1 MRLLYSAL
9 SPFAR
14 KVRIVAHEN
23 GFTDAIVL
31 ETVAPFADE
40 SLRATNPLSQVPTLI
55 LDDGEI
61 LFDSAVICDH
71 LDAVGVATLI
81 PAAGVE
87 RRRALT
93 LQALADGMGSAAVAV
108 VRERMRPA
116 DDQRPELIERQL
128 KAIIAGLD
136 LLESEGFSDARW
148 TIAQIAVAA
157 QLAYFD
163 ARQVIDWRSG
173 RPALAAWFEAAS
185 RREAMVVTSV
195 QLA

>member
-31 ETVAPFADE
+31 ETVAPFTDE
-40 SLRATNPLSQVPTLI
+40 SLRANNPLSQVPTLI
-55 LDDGEI
+55 LGDGEI
-61 LFDSAVICDH
+61 LFDSSVICDH
-71 LDAVGVATLI
+71 LDAEGGAGLI
-81 PAAGVE
+81 PAGGLE

-93 LQALADGMGSAAVAV
+93 LQALADGMGSAAIAV

-116 DDQRPELIERQL
+116 DDQRPELIARQL
-128 KAIIAGLD
+128 AAIIAGLD
-136 LLESEGFSDARW
+136 LLEAEGFTDDRW
-148 TIAQIAVAA
+148 AIAQIAVAA

-163 ARQVIDWRSG
+163 ARQVIDWREG
-173 RPALAAWFEAAS
+173 RPNLAVWFEAAS
-185 RREAMVVTSV
+185 RRPSMVVTSV

>member
-1 MRLLYSAL
+1 MRLLYSAF

-23 GFTDAIVL
+23 GLTGTITLETVSPFTDA
-31 ETVAPFADE
+31 
-40 SLRATNPLSQVPTLI
+40 SLRALNPLSQVPTLI

-71 LDAVGVATLI
+71 LDAVGGARLI
-81 PAAGVE
+81 PASGKA

-93 LQALADGMGSAAVAV
+93 LQALTDGMGSAAVAV
-108 VRERMRPA
+108 VRERLRPA
-116 DDQRPELIERQL
+116 DDQRSELLARQL
-128 KAIIAGLD
+128 LAITAGLD
-136 LLESEGFSDARW
+136 LLEAEGLTAERF
-148 TIAQIAVAA
+148 TIAEISTAA

-163 ARQVIDWRSG
+163 AREVLDWRAG
-173 RPALAAWFEAAS
+173 RPALAAWFDAVG
-185 RREAMVVTSV
+185 RRDSMVVTSV

>member
-23 GFTDAIVL
+23 GFTDAIAL
-31 ETVAPFADE
+31 ETVAPFTDE
-40 SLRATNPLSQVPTLI
+40 SLRANNPLSQVPTLI

-81 PAAGVE
+81 PARGKD

-93 LQALADGMGSAAVAV
+93 LQALADGMGSAAIAIM
-108 VRERMRPA
+108 RERLRPA

-128 KAIIAGLD
+128 RAILAGLD
-136 LLESEGFSDARW
+136 LLEGEGFSDARFA
-148 TIAQIAVAA
+148 IAEIAVAA
-157 QLAYFD
+157 QLAYLD
-163 ARQVIDWRSG
+163 ARQVMDWREG
-173 RPALAAWFEAAS
+173 RPALTGWFETAS
-185 RREAMVVTSV
+185 RRDAMIVTSV
-195 QLA
+195 QLT

>member
-31 ETVAPFADE
+31 ETVAPFTDE
-40 SLRATNPLSQVPTLI
+40 SLRAINPLSQVPTLI

-71 LDAVGVATLI
+71 LDAVGGAGLI

-93 LQALADGMGSAAVAV
+93 LQALADGMGSAAIAV

-116 DDQRPELIERQL
+116 DDQRAELIDRQL
-128 KAIIAGLD
+128 RAIIAGLD
-136 LLESEGFSDARW
+136 LLDAEGLTEDRW
-148 TIAQIAVAA
+148 TIDQIAVAA

-163 ARQVIDWRSG
+163 ARQVIDWREG
-173 RPALAAWFEAAS
+173 RPALAAWFEGVS
-185 RREAMVVTSV
+185 RRESMTVTSA
-195 QLA
+195 QQT

>member
-14 KVRIVAHEN
+14 KVRVVAHEN
-23 GFTDAIVL
+23 GLTAEITL
-31 ETVAPFADE
+31 ETIAPFTDE
-40 SLRATNPLSQVPTLI
+40 SLRAINPLSQVPTLI

-71 LDAVGVATLI
+71 LDASGGAGLI
-81 PAAGVE
+81 PASGQD

-93 LQALADGMGSAAVAV
+93 LQALADGMGSAAIAV

-128 KAIIAGLD
+128 KAVVAGLD
-136 LLESEGFSDARW
+136 LLEVEGFTPDQW

-157 QLAYFD
+157 QLSYFD
-163 ARQVIDWRSG
+163 ARQVLDWRDG
-173 RPALAAWFEAAS
+173 RPALSAWFEAVS
-185 RREAMVVTSV
+185 RRDSMVVTSV
-195 QLA
+195 QLT

>member
-31 ETVAPFADE
+31 ETVAPFTDE
-40 SLRATNPLSQVPTLI
+40 SLRVTNPLSQVPTLI

-61 LFDSAVICDH
+61 LFDSSVICDH
-71 LDAVGVATLI
+71 LDAEGGAGLI
-81 PAAGVE
+81 PAAGKD

-93 LQALADGMGSAAVAV
+93 LQALADGMGSAAVAA

-116 DDQRPELIERQL
+116 DDQRSELIERQL

-148 TIAQIAVAA
+148 GIAEIAVAA

-163 ARQVIDWRSG
+163 VRKVIDWRDE
-173 RPALAAWFEAAS
+173 RPALSAWFEAAS
-185 RREAMVVTSV
+185 RREAMIVTSAP
-195 QLA
+195 LA

>member
-40 SLRATNPLSQVPTLI
+40 SLRATNPLSQVPTLV

-61 LFDSAVICDH
+61 LFDSSVICDH
-71 LDAVGVATLI
+71 LDAEGGAGLI
-81 PAAGVE
+81 PGSGE
-87 RRRALT
+87 DRRRALT

-108 VRERMRPA
+108 VRERMRPE
-116 DDQRPELIERQL
+116 DDQRPELIDRQL
-128 KAIIAGLD
+128 KAIVAGLD
-136 LLESEGFSDARW
+136 LLEAEGITDDRW
-148 TIAQIAVAA
+148 AIAEIAVAA
-157 QLAYFD
+157 QLDYFD
-163 ARQVIDWRSG
+163 ARKVVDWRSG
-173 RPALAAWFEAAS
+173 RPALSAWFEAAS
-185 RREAMVVTSV
+185 RREAMVVTSA

>member
-40 SLRATNPLSQVPTLI
+40 SLRATNPLSQVPVLI

-61 LFDSAVICDH
+61 LFDSSVICDH
-71 LDAVGVATLI
+71 LDAEGGAGLI
-81 PAAGVE
+81 PAGGAA

-108 VRERMRPA
+108 VRERMRT

-128 KAIIAGLD
+128 KAIVAGLD
-136 LLESEGFSDARW
+136 LLEAEGFTSDQWA
-148 TIAQIAVAA
+148 IAEIAVAA

-163 ARQVIDWRSG
+163 ARQVLDWRVG
-173 RPALAAWFEAAS
+173 RPALSAWFEAAS
-185 RREAMVVTSV
+185 RRESMVVTSV

>member
-81 PAAGVE
+81 PARGKD

-93 LQALADGMGSAAVAV
+93 LQALADGMGSAAIAV

-128 KAIIAGLD
+128 KAIVAGLD
-136 LLESEGFSDARW
+136 LLEAEGLTADRW
-148 TIAQIAVAA
+148 AIAEIAVAV

-163 ARQVIDWRSG
+163 ARQVLDWRAG
-173 RPALAAWFEAAS
+173 RLALAAWFETAS
-185 RREAMVVTSV
+185 RRPSMVVTSV

>member
-31 ETVAPFADE
+31 ETVAPFTDE

-61 LFDSAVICDH
+61 LFDSSVICDH
-71 LDAVGVATLI
+71 LDAEGGAGLI
-81 PAAGVE
+81 PAGGRD

-93 LQALADGMGSAAVAV
+93 LQALADGMGSAAIAV
-108 VRERMRPA
+108 VRERMRPEG
-116 DDQRPELIERQL
+116 DQRPELIARQL
-128 KAIIAGLD
+128 AAIVAGLD
-136 LLESEGFSDARW
+136 LLESEGLTNDQWA
-148 TIAQIAVAA
+148 IAEIAVAA

-163 ARQVIDWRSG
+163 ARKVLGWRDG
-173 RPALAAWFEAAS
+173 RPALSAWFEAAS
-185 RREAMVVTSV
+185 RREAMVVTSAP
-195 QLA
+195 LT

>member
-23 GFTDAIVL
+23 GFTDAITL
-31 ETVAPFADE
+31 ETVAPFTDE
-40 SLRATNPLSQVPTLI
+40 SLRATNPLSQVPVLI

-61 LFDSAVICDH
+61 LFDSSVICDH
-71 LDAVGVATLI
+71 LDTEGGAGLI
-81 PAAGVE
+81 PAGGVE
-87 RRRALT
+87 RRRVLT
-93 LQALADGMGSAAVAV
+93 LQALADGMGSAAIVV
-108 VRERMRPA
+108 VREGLRPEG
-116 DDQRPELIERQL
+116 DQRPELIERQM
-128 KAIIAGLD
+128 KAIVAGLD
-136 LLESEGFSDARW
+136 MLESEGFTDDRW
-148 TIAQIAVAA
+148 AIAEIAVAA

-163 ARQVIDWRSG
+163 ARKVVDWRAG
-173 RPALAAWFEAAS
+173 RPALSAWFETAS

>member
-14 KVRIVAHEN
+14 KVRVVAHEN
-23 GFTDAIVL
+23 GLTAAITL
-31 ETVAPFADE
+31 ETVAPFTDE
-40 SLRATNPLSQVPTLI
+40 SLRAINPLSQVPTLI

-71 LDAVGVATLI
+71 LDAAGGAGLI
-81 PAAGVE
+81 PASGQD

-93 LQALADGMGSAAVAV
+93 LQALADGMGSAAIAV

-128 KAIIAGLD
+128 KAIVAGLD
-136 LLESEGFSDARW
+136 LLEVAGFTPDQW

-157 QLAYFD
+157 QLSYFD
-163 ARQVIDWRSG
+163 ARQVLDWRDG

-185 RREAMVVTSV
+185 RRDSMVVTSV
-195 QLA
+195 QLT

>member
-31 ETVAPFADE
+31 ETVAPFTDE

-61 LFDSAVICDH
+61 LFDSSVICDH
-71 LDAVGVATLI
+71 LDAEGGAGLI
-81 PAAGVE
+81 PAGGVE

-93 LQALADGMGSAAVAV
+93 LQALADGMGSAAIAV
-108 VRERMRPA
+108 VRERMRSE
-116 DDQRPELIERQL
+116 DDQRPDLIERQL
-128 KAIIAGLD
+128 KAIVAGLD
-136 LLESEGFSDARW
+136 LLEAEGFTSDRW
-148 TIAQIAVAA
+148 AIAEIAVAA
-157 QLAYFD
+157 QLDYFD
-163 ARQVIDWRSG
+163 ARKVLDWRAG
-173 RPALAAWFEAAS
+173 RPTLSVWFEAAS
-185 RREAMVVTSV
+185 RRPAMVVTSV

>member
-23 GFTDAIVL
+23 GFTDAIML
-31 ETVAPFADE
+31 ETVAPFTDE

-61 LFDSAVICDH
+61 LFDSSVICDH
-71 LDAVGVATLI
+71 LDAEGGAGLI
-81 PAAGVE
+81 PAGGRD

-108 VRERMRPA
+108 VRERMRPE
-116 DDQRPELIERQL
+116 DDQRPELIARQTA
-128 KAIIAGLD
+128 AIVAGLD
-136 LLESEGFSDARW
+136 LLESEGLANDRW
-148 TIAQIAVAA
+148 AIAEIAVAA

-163 ARQVIDWRSG
+163 ARKVLGWRDG
-173 RPALAAWFEAAS
+173 RPALSAWFEAAS
-185 RREAMVVTSV
+185 RREAMVVTSAP
-195 QLA
+195 LT

>member
-23 GFTDAIVL
+23 GFTDAITL
-31 ETVAPFADE
+31 ETVAPFTDE
-40 SLRATNPLSQVPTLI
+40 SLRAINPLSQVPTLI
-55 LDDGEI
+55 LGDGEI
-61 LFDSAVICDH
+61 LFDSSVICDH
-71 LDAVGVATLI
+71 LDAEGGAGLI
-81 PAAGVE
+81 PAGGAP

-93 LQALADGMGSAAVAV
+93 LQALADGMGSAAIAV

-116 DDQRPELIERQL
+116 DEQRPELIERQL
-128 KAIIAGLD
+128 KAIVAGLD
-136 LLESEGFSDARW
+136 LLETEGFTPDLW

-163 ARQVIDWRSG
+163 ARQVIDWREG
-173 RPALAAWFEAAS
+173 RPNLAVWFEAAS
-185 RREAMVVTSV
+185 RRPSMVVTSV